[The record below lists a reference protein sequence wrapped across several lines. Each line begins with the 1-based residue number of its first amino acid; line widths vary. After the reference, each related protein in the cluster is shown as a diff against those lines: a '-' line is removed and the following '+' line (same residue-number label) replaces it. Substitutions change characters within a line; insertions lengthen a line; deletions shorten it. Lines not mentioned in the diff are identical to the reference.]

1 MFKSRRYLFLLIPV
15 LWSLNLF
22 SQQSNKDVSSYIVS
36 EIIIEGNTITK
47 EKIIY
52 RELLFQV
59 GDTIPDSDLEK
70 IILKSKENLLNT
82 SLFNFVTIETIPDS
96 GYIRI
101 VIILQERWY
110 VWPYPILEQADRNVS
125 SFLRNQEWSRIDYGL
140 YVLINN
146 FRGRKEILKLKTIFG
161 YNNSFILFYK
171 IPYIDKRQK
180 IGAGIDIIYTRN
192 HEIPYQISSDELQYV
207 KLTNRFAR
215 ETIKLSNFY
224 TYRPQ
229 LYTNH
234 LLNLK
239 YTHVALNDSVLFL
252 NSVYFYD
259 NKKEVSYLTIGY
271 NFDYDKRDSKIYPLN
286 GYRFFFSATKNGLG
300 ILSDKGNTVLQTSV
314 EENYKIVNRL
324 FMNTSIL
331 GQLNLNNF
339 KSFYFSEAIGYKN
352 YLRGMEYYV
361 TNGTSYYISKTNFK
375 FELFPQTKFDL
386 KFIPTDKFSKIHL
399 ALYVNLFFDTGY
411 VDSDYTFSNSITN
424 EWLYTGGVGLDLVTY
439 YDKVLRFEY
448 SLNKFGEHGIFF
460 HLGAPINVTN

>member
-1 MFKSRRYLFLLIPV
+1 MFKTRHYLFLFVPLF
-15 LWSLNLF
+15 WSVNLF
-22 SQQSNKDVSSYIVS
+22 SQQSSNDISAYVVT
-36 EIIIEGNTITK
+36 EIIIEGNTITHD
-47 EKIIY
+47 KIIY

-59 GDTIPDSDLEK
+59 GDTIYKSDLET
-70 IILKSKENLLNT
+70 IVTKSKENLLNT
-82 SLFNFVTIETIPDS
+82 SLFNFVTIESVATDDAL
-96 GYIRI
+96 RI

-110 VWPYPILEQADRNVS
+110 VWPYPVLEQADRNVS
-125 SFLRNQEWSRIDYGL
+125 SFLKNQEWSRIDYGL

-171 IPYIDKRQK
+171 IPYIDKKQK

-192 HEIPYQISSDELQYV
+192 HEIPYQVANNELQYL

-215 ETIKLSNFY
+215 ETIKISHFY

-229 LYTNH
+229 IYTNH

-239 YTHVALNDSVLFL
+239 YTNVELNDSVLLL
-252 NSVYFYD
+252 NNAYFYD

-300 ILSDKGNTVLQTSV
+300 ILSYKGNTVLQTHV
-314 EENYKIVNRL
+314 EENYKIANR
-324 FMNTSIL
+324 FYINTSVL
-331 GQLNLNNF
+331 GQLNLNSF

-361 TNGTSYYISKTNFK
+361 ANGNSYYISKTNFK
-375 FELFPQTKFDL
+375 YELFPQTKFDL

-411 VDSDYTFSNSITN
+411 VDSDHTFLNSITN
-424 EWLYTGGVGLDLVTY
+424 EWLYSGGIGIDLVTY

-460 HLGAPINVTN
+460 HLGAPITVTN